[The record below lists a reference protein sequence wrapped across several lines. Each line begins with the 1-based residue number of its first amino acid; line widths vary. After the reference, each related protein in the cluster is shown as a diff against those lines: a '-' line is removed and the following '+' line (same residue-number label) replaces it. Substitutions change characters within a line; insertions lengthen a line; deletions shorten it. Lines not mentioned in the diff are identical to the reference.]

1 VKKVRSLGA
10 LGAMLLVGAGLWVTG
25 CKSTPPLSQDDA
37 LKLIQ
42 AYYDQQ
48 PASSITINVNE
59 TGMKQGYAAK
69 YWQLTKV
76 YPNKLWA
83 DYTLT
88 DDGKKALTLNGGGV
102 LIQWRPDADAK
113 GHFYVTTVAT
123 THPKPHDVSEPQDDT
138 VANVETAKTASFTE
152 SVNFTGVPQPL
163 QDVAH
168 NPGNTLSTKR
178 HAEFALEGGAWKV
191 HSIH

>member
-1 VKKVRSLGA
+1 
-10 LGAMLLVGAGLWVTG
+10 MLLVGAGLWMTG

-59 TGMKQGYAAK
+59 AGMKQGYAAK

-76 YPNKLWA
+76 YPNKVWA

-102 LIQWRPDADAK
+102 AIQWRPDSDGK

-123 THPKPHDVSEPQDDT
+123 THPKPRDVSEPQDDT

-163 QDVAH
+163 QDIAH